1 MFECCFVQIV
11 GRKPNKDPGEVEAY
25 AATMA
30 KVGDALTAA
39 AAGLLATPNAQV
51 RRSSSSSS
59 SVRSSRM
66 STAHAVSWLHLH
78 AQQAAADASSCS
90 GLWVCVGSCQALTPV

>member
-1 MFECCFVQIV
+1 VQIV

-51 RRSSSSSS
+51 R
-59 SVRSSRM
+59 
-66 STAHAVSWLHLH
+66 
-78 AQQAAADASSCS
+78 QQQQQQRH
-90 GLWVCVGSCQALTPV
+90 VCHMMEQHQHVAYKQSAGRGS

>member
-1 MFECCFVQIV
+1 MFSLQIV

-39 AAGLLATPNAQV
+39 AAGLLALPNAQV
-51 RRSSSSSS
+51 RCT
-59 SVRSSRM
+59 SR
-66 STAHAVSWLHLH
+66 
-78 AQQAAADASSCS
+78 AARNGTASSC
-90 GLWVCVGSCQALTPV
+90 LD

>member
-1 MFECCFVQIV
+1 MQIV
-11 GRKPNKDPGEVEAY
+11 GRKPNKDPGEFEAY

-59 SVRSSRM
+59 S
-66 STAHAVSWLHLH
+66 AAA
-78 AQQAAADASSCS
+78 AQQHVDIPCRHCSQLAAYAC
-90 GLWVCVGSCQALTPV
+90 